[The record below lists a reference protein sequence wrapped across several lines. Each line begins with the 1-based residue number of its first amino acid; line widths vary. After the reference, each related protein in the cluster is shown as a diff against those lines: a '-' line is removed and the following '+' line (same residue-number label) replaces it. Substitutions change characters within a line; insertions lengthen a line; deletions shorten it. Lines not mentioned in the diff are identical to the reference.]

1 MLQGQLPHNLSPAN
15 RNLRATIMHAPTLL
29 QLLFYSGQSLSFF
42 FLFLEGTPFV
52 FQITFHHLVKQY
64 TVLVKNEN
72 ITDKSQVPLGSF
84 IATLACPM

>member
-1 MLQGQLPHNLSPAN
+1 
-15 RNLRATIMHAPTLL
+15 MHAPTLL

-42 FLFLEGTPFV
+42 FLEGTPFV

-84 IATLACPM
+84 IATLARPT